1 MVLKIKK
8 MNNNKLTL
16 QNIGK
21 NNLKEMLLVIQI
33 PAHWTVKSVQ

>member
-1 MVLKIKK
+1 MVLK

-21 NNLKEMLLVIQI
+21 NNLKEIKNI
-33 PAHWTVKSVQ
+33 Y